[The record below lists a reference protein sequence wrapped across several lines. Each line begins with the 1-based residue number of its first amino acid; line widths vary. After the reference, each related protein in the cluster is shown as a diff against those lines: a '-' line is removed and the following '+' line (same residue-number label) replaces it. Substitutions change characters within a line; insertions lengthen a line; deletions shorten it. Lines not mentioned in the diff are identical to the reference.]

1 MLAITSIPTL
11 SRFLNPDTFS
21 RLSLLWMASKPVG
34 REKGEG
40 MRKEQVGR
48 SGKGMEK
55 EGDGEGGG
63 GKWEGNEEREEEG
76 EGGR

>member
-34 REKGEG
+34 E
-40 MRKEQVGR
+40 
-48 SGKGMEK
+48 
-55 EGDGEGGG
+55 GEGGG
-63 GKWEGNEEREEEG
+63 VKGERGREEGGKGRRRREEG
-76 EGGR
+76 DCTVEDPIQHTIEK